1 MLTQQLRLSSW
12 PSSKVHSLYQ
22 LNALS
27 VKQGRQLK
35 IIYADINS
43 VYTDLYFPS
52 KEVIVSLSLSP
63 LLVGKHELQKNN
75 SLNQRTGARV
85 DKGYHCNIV
94 LKLLFKQLYL
104 TFFLGI
110 VR

>member
-1 MLTQQLRLSSW
+1 MYL
-12 PSSKVHSLYQ
+12 LYM

-27 VKQGRQLK
+27 VKRGRQLK
-35 IIYADINS
+35 IIYAEVNPV

-52 KEVIVSLSLSP
+52 KEVVVSSSLSP

-85 DKGYHCNIV
+85 DKGYHCSIV
-94 LKLLFKQLYL
+94 LKLLFKHLYV